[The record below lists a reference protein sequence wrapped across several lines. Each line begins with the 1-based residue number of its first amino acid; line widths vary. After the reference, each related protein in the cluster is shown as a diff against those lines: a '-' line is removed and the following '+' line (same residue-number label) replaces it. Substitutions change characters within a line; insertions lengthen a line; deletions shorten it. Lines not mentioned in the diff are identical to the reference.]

1 MARKERGRNNFEA
14 DIKLSRWSAR
24 TRMQVFSARA
34 SALDHQ
40 PPHFLDLTQSPFEYD
55 LHDSGRTA
63 LIQAV
68 TRHKDAAI
76 YATDVACYTR
86 PPPR

>member
-40 PPHFLDLTQSPFEYD
+40 PPPLPGPHSKPVRIRLTRLWQNGV
-55 LHDSGRTA
+55 DSGR
-63 LIQAV
+63 
-68 TRHKDAAI
+68 
-76 YATDVACYTR
+76 Y
-86 PPPR
+86 